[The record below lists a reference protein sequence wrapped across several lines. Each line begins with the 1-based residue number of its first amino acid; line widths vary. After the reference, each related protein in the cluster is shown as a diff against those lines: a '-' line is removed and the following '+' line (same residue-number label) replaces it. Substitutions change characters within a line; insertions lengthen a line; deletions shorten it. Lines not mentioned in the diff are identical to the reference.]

1 MSGQEFKSRCEYSL
15 IREKL
20 EGLWQKYGKE
30 KLSFSTAYGE
40 AGELLELDA
49 LCGEAMFFRF
59 YALRILR
66 KPDKASEFFQHEARP
81 EAVLLRQVVEDC
93 VQEQGEGSG
102 LGGEALHYYLW
113 NREKVL
119 ALMGQEFHQYLRDFY
134 FSWLKQERGG
144 QEVLPGETDGLFR
157 AIAGKARVF
166 ESIYGEGR
174 YSSLYMALG
183 SIQDSLDKLEKLFPF
198 QADYRLF
205 VETRCLQYLEPY
217 LKYLAEAEGALSEE
231 DSCRLCAAF
240 ARINEVLAGTAREL
254 EGQREEMRL
263 IEFSV
268 IERELER
275 ALKENELLRQFHN
288 R

>member
-1 MSGQEFKSRCEYSL
+1 MACQDFRSRCEYSL
-15 IREKL
+15 MREKL
-20 EGLWQKYGKE
+20 EWLFRIYEGG
-30 KLSFSTAYGE
+30 KLSFSTAYTE
-40 AGELLELDA
+40 AGQLLELDA
-49 LCGEAMFFRF
+49 LCGEAMFIRF

-66 KPDKASEFFQHEARP
+66 KPGKDSEFFQHENRT
-81 EAVLLRQVVEDC
+81 EAVLLRQVVEDYA
-93 VQEQGEGSG
+93 QETEDEG
-102 LGGEALHYYLW
+102 GGPIHYYLFD
-113 NREKVL
+113 RDRVL
-119 ALMGQEFHQYLRDFY
+119 ALLGQEFHQYLRDFY

-217 LKYLAEAEGALSEE
+217 LKYLAENGGALSEE
-231 DSCRLCAAF
+231 DSSRLCAAF
-240 ARINEVLAGTAREL
+240 ARINEVLAGKAREL